1 MKTEKIVISFIAI
14 FIGIVVAG
22 IAFYLYQSTKVV
34 PPSQTKT
41 VSITPPSPTPKAT
54 IYLTLASP
62 EEGEVFDK
70 KVITVSGKTVPDS
83 LVILST
89 DVSDQVVSPSSVG
102 DFSST
107 VTIGENGNALTVTAI
122 APNGEQITQTRTV
135 TFSTET
141 F

>member
-14 FIGIVVAG
+14 FVGIIVAG
-22 IAFYLYQSTKVV
+22 IAFYIYQSTKVI

-41 VSITPPSPTPKAT
+41 VSITPPTPTPKAT
-54 IYLTLASP
+54 IYLSLSEP
-62 EEGEVFDK
+62 QNGQVFDK
-70 KVITVSGKTVPDS
+70 KVITVAGKTVPGS
-83 LVILST
+83 LVVLST

-107 VTIGENGNALTVTAI
+107 VTIGDDGNILSVTAI
-122 APNGEQITQTRTV
+122 APNGEQITQTRTI
-135 TFSTET
+135 TFSTES